1 MKMISQLELGASE
14 KNNAIHYKE
23 SISLSNKNKVAKYIF
38 EANKE
43 FYNLFGKPKDKIYLN
58 LCDMINDERTEE
70 FNLKSIFIGDRLIG
84 IISFYDSEEIYYR
97 QIFSLNY
104 LQNDSPIDA
113 DTISS
118 FSKSVP
124 VIEKK
129 SLYLSR
135 IAISEDFQGKG
146 YSTKILKYFEGEAK
160 NKGYSHISLHV
171 HFSNKKA
178 ISIYKNYGF
187 HIENNDYDYF
197 ILLKE
202 I

>member
-1 MKMISQLELGASE
+1 MISELEFDASD
-14 KNNAIHYKE
+14 KNNAIYYKE
-23 SISLSNKNKVAKYIF
+23 SISLLNKNKVAKYIF

-58 LCDMINDERTEE
+58 LCDMIIDERTEE
-70 FNLKSIFIGDRLIG
+70 FNTKSIFIGDRIIG

-104 LQNDSPIDA
+104 LQNDSSIDA

-118 FSKSVP
+118 FSKCVP
-124 VIEKK
+124 VIKKK

-146 YSTKILKYFEGEAK
+146 YSTKILKHFEREAR
-160 NKGYSHISLHV
+160 NKGYSFISLHV

-178 ISIYKNYGF
+178 ISIYKKYGF
-187 HIENNDYDYF
+187 HTESNDYDYF

>member
-1 MKMISQLELGASE
+1 MTLL
-14 KNNAIHYKE
+14 
-23 SISLSNKNKVAKYIF
+23 L
-38 EANKE
+38 
-43 FYNLFGKPKDKIYLN
+43 
-58 LCDMINDERTEE
+58 T
-70 FNLKSIFIGDRLIG
+70 LI
-84 IISFYDSEEIYYR
+84 
-97 QIFSLNY
+97 
-104 LQNDSPIDA
+104 P
-113 DTISS
+113 SS

-135 IAISEDFQGKG
+135 IAISEDFQGS
-146 YSTKILKYFEGEAK
+146 YSTKILKYFDKEEK
-160 NKGYSHISLHV
+160 NKGYSCISLHV

-187 HIENNDYDYF
+187 HIENNDFDYF

>member
-1 MKMISQLELGASE
+1 MISQLELGARE

-43 FYNLFGKPKDKIYLN
+43 FYNLFGKPKEKIFLN

-124 VIEKK
+124 VIEKNHCIYPELLFLK
-129 SLYLSR
+129 
-135 IAISEDFQGKG
+135 IFKG
-146 YSTKILKYFEGEAK
+146 RVIQQKY
-160 NKGYSHISLHV
+160 
-171 HFSNKKA
+171 
-178 ISIYKNYGF
+178 
-187 HIENNDYDYF
+187 
-197 ILLKE
+197 
-202 I
+202 